1 MVHIKHV
8 RNTKNNCT
16 KSHAPIF
23 LCSHAEMPDA
33 IHGTLLTCDNP
44 PIKTFIE
51 SLNESLPQES
61 QFIIS
66 KSLDETH
73 LLIRSER
80 VTFVQS
86 KVKEFTDKNQYTAP
100 RDNVQS

>member
-1 MVHIKHV
+1 
-8 RNTKNNCT
+8 
-16 KSHAPIF
+16 
-23 LCSHAEMPDA
+23 MPDA

-66 KSLDETH
+66 HSAAPVPYTLDGFVAGEDA
-73 LLIRSER
+73 
-80 VTFVQS
+80 VTKRIS
-86 KVKEFTDKNQYTAP
+86 SSNMTN
-100 RDNVQS
+100 